1 VGKIPFIA
9 LIAAAVGLQYLQ
21 MKLLSGRNPV
31 ARQANPQMQRMQQ
44 LFPLIFA
51 VIYISIP
58 AAVNVYFIVSS
69 LFRVAQQEFI
79 YRREPKPQTSS

>member
-1 VGKIPFIA
+1 
-9 LIAAAVGLQYLQ
+9 
-21 MKLLSGRNPV
+21 
-31 ARQANPQMQRMQQ
+31 MQRMQQ

-69 LFRVAQQEFI
+69 LFRVAQKEFI